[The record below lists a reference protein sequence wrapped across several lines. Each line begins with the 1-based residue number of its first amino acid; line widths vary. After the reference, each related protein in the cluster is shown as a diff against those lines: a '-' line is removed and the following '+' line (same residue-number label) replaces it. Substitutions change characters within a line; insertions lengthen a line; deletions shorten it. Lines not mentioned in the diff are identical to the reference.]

1 MDKELDPP
9 GLVKKNGYNWTF
21 ANTSEAALAQ
31 YSIQG
36 VPTTLF
42 IDRRGSVVD
51 TVIGGM
57 GAEDF
62 EARLAKIL

>member
-1 MDKELDPP
+1 MDPQ
-9 GLVKKNGYNWTF
+9 GLVRKNGYNWTF
-21 ANTSEAALAQ
+21 ASTSESALMQ

-42 IDRRGSVVD
+42 IDRSGSVVE
-51 TVIGGM
+51 TVVGGM
-57 GAEDF
+57 GVADF